1 MKDVNKFW
9 NNRKSDS
16 LYKASLR
23 PLGGTL
29 IRSFTEGEPRQGT
42 GKWEPLQVSAWK
54 LGTWALHPCRGFC
67 IQSTPHPPCL
77 GSSREKLYCAPH
89 CRVKSHS
96 CSEASRSA
104 KPRPHRKSIKMSLT
118 GEGSQGRPGSGGEPA
133 V

>member
-42 GKWEPLQVSAWK
+42 ENGS
-54 LGTWALHPCRGFC
+54 PCRSVHGSWAPGP
-67 IQSTPHPPCL
+67 STPAVASVSSPHPTPPAW
-77 GSSREKLYCAPH
+77 GPPEKSFIAHPIA
-89 CRVKSHS
+89 
-96 CSEASRSA
+96 E
-104 KPRPHRKSIKMSLT
+104 
-118 GEGSQGRPGSGGEPA
+118 
-133 V
+133 

>member
-42 GKWEPLQVSAWK
+42 ENGSPCRSVHGSWAPGPSTPAVASVSSPHPTPLLGVLQRKALLRTPLQS
-54 LGTWALHPCRGFC
+54 
-67 IQSTPHPPCL
+67 
-77 GSSREKLYCAPH
+77 EKPFL
-89 CRVKSHS
+89 
-96 CSEASRSA
+96 
-104 KPRPHRKSIKMSLT
+104 
-118 GEGSQGRPGSGGEPA
+118 Q
-133 V
+133 